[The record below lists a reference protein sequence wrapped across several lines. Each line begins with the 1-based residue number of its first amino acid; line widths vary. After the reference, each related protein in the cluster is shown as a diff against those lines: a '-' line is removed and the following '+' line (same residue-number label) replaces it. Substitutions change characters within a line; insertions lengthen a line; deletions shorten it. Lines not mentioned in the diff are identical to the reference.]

1 MERAGVT
8 ASRRVEGY
16 CNSSGW
22 RREWFT
28 RGGWYSGW
36 KEGHGFGLSS
46 ICLGGWVAS
55 LTKLEKSERG
65 AGLGR
70 EGVGRNQDL
79 CCPLLKTFLY
89 INCPNI

>member
-1 MERAGVT
+1 MVYTRWVVFRMERR
-8 ASRRVEGY
+8 SRIWVIFDLF
-16 CNSSGW
+16 GW
-22 RREWFT
+22 M
-28 RGGWYSGW
+28 
-36 KEGHGFGLSS
+36 
-46 ICLGGWVAS
+46 VAS

-70 EGVGRNQDL
+70 AGGGRNQDL